1 MVNIKNLK
9 VGDII
14 QHFLGRKY
22 IVKKIT
28 KCFVTIGD
36 IKDGLKPNYCDEKL
50 HRNKLGSYTIVKS

>member
-36 IKDGLKPNYCDEKL
+36 IRDILKPYCDEKL
-50 HRNKLGSYTIVKS
+50 HYSKLGSYTIVKS